1 MQLRSPQP
9 PAALYHETSDNF
21 FERDAGAAIVRPV
34 NLAFIDGLHLFEYA
48 FRDFVNL
55 ERRAAS
61 SGLIVLDDIFPNH
74 PDQGSRHR
82 HTRVWTGDVWRL
94 LICLAEQRPD
104 LIILPLDCAPTG
116 LLLVAGL
123 DPSSRILGDGY
134 NEIVRRYLF
143 ELPLD
148 PPPALIA
155 RSGALD
161 PSDPLVGELLKG
173 LRRLADQNARA
184 AAVRS
189 WADRARPSLPLSVHS
204 VIVRQS
210 SRGERS
216 WLFRP
221 LDRGNRLQHATRDPA
236 DNPEPLSLHAG
247 WRGAWRLR
255 SPDHGQRLDAPV
267 RRDAVHGDGRRSPR

>member
-1 MQLRSPQP
+1 M
-9 PAALYHETSDNF
+9 AA
-21 FERDAGAAIVRPV
+21 A
-34 NLAFIDGLHLFEYA
+34 HLSC
-48 FRDFVNL
+48 
-55 ERRAAS
+55 RA
-61 SGLIVLDDIFPNH
+61 
-74 PDQGSRHR
+74 
-82 HTRVWTGDVWRL
+82 
-94 LICLAEQRPD
+94 CPD

-189 WADRARPSLPLSVHS
+189 WADEL
-204 VIVRQS
+204 
-210 SRGERS
+210 
-216 WLFRP
+216 
-221 LDRGNRLQHATRDPA
+221 
-236 DNPEPLSLHAG
+236 
-247 WRGAWRLR
+247 
-255 SPDHGQRLDAPV
+255 
-267 RRDAVHGDGRRSPR
+267 GRRYRYQSIP